1 MNLKKINPEAPVK
14 EMTIRTEI
22 ASRILANM
30 VDVNQKV
37 SPNMLSYAVRLA
49 DALIAEL
56 NKDSE

>member
-56 NKDSE
+56 TKDSE